1 MLKIIGLASRARKV
15 TTGTDMTISSVRNSK
30 IKLVFLATNA
40 SDNTKKHVSD
50 KCKHYNVE
58 VIEEFDS
65 IELSQATGKRNIM
78 VVGITDNGFSKL
90 LLDQKRK

>member
-1 MLKIIGLASRARKV
+1 MINIIGLASRARKV
-15 TTGTDMTISSVRNSK
+15 TTGTDMTINSVRKGK

-40 SDNTKKHVSD
+40 SDNTKKLVSD
-50 KCKHYNVE
+50 KCKYYNVQ

-65 IELSQATGKRNIM
+65 IELSKTTGKKNIM